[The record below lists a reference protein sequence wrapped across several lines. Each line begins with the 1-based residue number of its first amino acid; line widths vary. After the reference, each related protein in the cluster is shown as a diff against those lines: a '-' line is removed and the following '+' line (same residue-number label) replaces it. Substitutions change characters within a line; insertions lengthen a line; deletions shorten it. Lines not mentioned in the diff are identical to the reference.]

1 MIDVKSISTHCTRT
15 EFVGTTVLD
24 TIGLVIS
31 GIDDTL
37 LKEMNVGMKYHA
49 LGLFSS
55 RTGAAG
61 QITSIDVSVK
71 ATHPVVLSIDCPR
84 DTQCW
89 CGHGNYI
96 VIGGN
101 DVSDVRHA
109 IELGLELTK
118 KNAGELYIS
127 ESGHLEFTYS
137 ASAGAALQKAFHA
150 VPGEAFGF
158 MAGSPAIGLVMADTT
173 MKASAVN
180 ITCYMT
186 PSIGTSHSNEVIL
199 GISGDASAV
208 KAAVL
213 EARQVGLELLIG
225 MGSYPEI
232 PGTPYL

>member
-61 QITSIDVSVK
+61 QITAIDDAVK
-71 ATHPVVLSIDCPR
+71 ATNTEVLSIEFPR
-84 DTQCW
+84 DTKGW
-89 CGHGNYI
+89 GGHGNYI

-118 KNAGELYIS
+118 KMQGSFISANPVIWNSLIPQARELHCRKHFMPYQARP
-127 ESGHLEFTYS
+127 S
-137 ASAGAALQKAFHA
+137 ASWQDLLLQ
-150 VPGEAFGF
+150 
-158 MAGSPAIGLVMADTT
+158 LV
-173 MKASAVN
+173 
-180 ITCYMT
+180 
-186 PSIGTSHSNEVIL
+186 L
-199 GISGDASAV
+199 
-208 KAAVL
+208 
-213 EARQVGLELLIG
+213 
-225 MGSYPEI
+225 
-232 PGTPYL
+232 